1 MGGASR
7 RCEFIARRPGSALQR
22 SDRVTLAARERH
34 DPYAAL
40 RHRDYRFY
48 FAARILLVIGEQ
60 SQMVA
65 VGWEIYERTRSALAL
80 GLIGLVI
87 GFPLIALAVPGGHIA
102 DNHDRRRIIVISSL
116 CLAATTVAMAALSY
130 LRAPVPL
137 FFVALFALGVASA
150 FNYPARIALLPQIV
164 PRENFASAV
173 TWSSTAF
180 LISAAIGP
188 ALGGSIIALTGSAA
202 TVYLLDAA
210 LAIGFVFLILGIRGR
225 QRLNESSEKMTRESL
240 VAGFRFV
247 RQTRIILAA
256 ITLDLFAVLLGG
268 ATALLPVFAK
278 DILHVGAD
286 GLGWLRAAPS
296 VGALLM
302 AVVVA
307 HLPPMRRA
315 GRKLF
320 LSVAGFGI
328 ATVIFGLST
337 SFALSLAMLF
347 TLGALD
353 AISMVIRST
362 LVQVRTPDAMRGRVS
377 AVNGMFVDTSNELG
391 GFESGAVAALVG
403 PVASVVAGGLGTLLV
418 VVAIMRKWPEL
429 AQLDSLQNDDPPSD
443 SR

>member
-1 MGGASR
+1 MTP
-7 RCEFIARRPGSALQR
+7 E
-22 SDRVTLAARERH
+22 VKERH

-40 RHRDYRFY
+40 RHRDYRLY
-48 FAARILLVIGEQ
+48 FIGRLLLVVGGQ
-60 SQMVA
+60 SQSVA
-65 VGWEIYERTRSALAL
+65 VGWEVYERTRSTLAL
-80 GLIGLVI
+80 GLIGLVL
-87 GFPLIALAVPGGHIA
+87 GLPVIALALPGGHLA
-102 DNHDRRRIIVISSL
+102 DNHDRRRLVAISGLIMAGASL
-116 CLAATTVAMAALSY
+116 GLAAVSHW
-130 LRAPVPL
+130 RGPVPL
-137 FFVALFALGVASA
+137 IYVAIFVDGVASA

-180 LISAAIGP
+180 LISAAVGP
-188 ALGGSIIALTGSAA
+188 ALGGLIIAVTHGA
-202 TVYLLDAA
+202 TPVYILDAA
-210 LAIGFVFLILGIRGR
+210 LVVGFIILILGIRGK
-225 QRLNESSEKMTRESL
+225 QKYEPSERMSL
-240 VAGFRFV
+240 ASLAAGFRFV
-247 RQTRIILAA
+247 RETKIILAA

-302 AVVVA
+302 AIVIA

-320 LSVAGFGI
+320 LSVAGFGL
-328 ATVIFGLST
+328 ATIVFGFSK

-347 TLGALD
+347 ALGALD

-391 GFESGAVAALVG
+391 AFESGAVASLVG
-403 PVASVVAGGLGTLLV
+403 PVWSVVAGGIGTLVV
-418 VVAIMRKWPEL
+418 VVAIMRKWPAL
-429 AQLDSLQNDDPPSD
+429 ARLDSLQPEHPPN
-443 SR
+443 